1 MKFGF
6 HSSLCTIPICLSQ
19 EEPHVLLVFL
29 DKISICTLIYL
40 FVSSLQGVC
49 ALNVMQKSAK
59 RISFFF
65 FCLNMP
71 CFVITTPRKKS
82 IKCSS
87 CYPVVLVFL
96 KVSLWYSYS
105 CSYLLWLKMHCREW
119 WSYFPL
125 VWLCWDSPLCK
136 FPKLAASNTYT

>member
-65 FCLNMP
+65 FLSKYAMLSHNN
-71 CFVITTPRKKS
+71 TKKE
-82 IKCSS
+82 KH
-87 CYPVVLVFL
+87 
-96 KVSLWYSYS
+96 
-105 CSYLLWLKMHCREW
+105 KM
-119 WSYFPL
+119 F
-125 VWLCWDSPLCK
+125 
-136 FPKLAASNTYT
+136 